1 MLNPRFKG
9 AQPIDVFVVPVGR
22 WSDGSAGYVGPL
34 HLEAVHPSI
43 SLRVPGSRKERA
55 GGSIMSAREI
65 QDQKTIAREMFVQQA
80 AHANADVSA
89 SPLRGATICSTKSRR
104 GYTLESTADEF
115 CEAADASLLPVIRVD
130 AADLM
135 RVLRQLEV
143 IAKRQA
149 PRIAFKA
156 KGSILL
162 LDLADI
168 LAVQAE
174 GNYVSLQ
181 HRPNPYLVHE
191 SLSSMAEKLKPYG
204 FIRIHRSV
212 VVNISAVEEIQPLPT
227 GEYRL
232 RVKGGKEYLVTRTYK
247 HNLRDLAQL
256 WVGSERLCGQ
266 QTARGIT
273 SLFHRS
279 IPDRPSRKVNS

>member
-1 MLNPRFKG
+1 
-9 AQPIDVFVVPVGR
+9 
-22 WSDGSAGYVGPL
+22 
-34 HLEAVHPSI
+34 
-43 SLRVPGSRKERA
+43 
-55 GGSIMSAREI
+55 MSARES
-65 QDQKTIAREMFVQQA
+65 QHEKAIAREMFVQQA
-80 AHANADVSA
+80 AHANVNVPT

-104 GYTLESTADEF
+104 DYTLEATADEF
-115 CEAADASLLPVIRVD
+115 CEAADTSLLPAIRVD
-130 AADLM
+130 AANLM
-135 RVLRQLEV
+135 RVLRQLEA

-156 KGSILL
+156 KGSVLL

-247 HNLRDLAQL
+247 HNLRDLAEL
-256 WVGSERLCGQ
+256 WVGTERLCG
-266 QTARGIT
+266 
-273 SLFHRS
+273 
-279 IPDRPSRKVNS
+279 

>member
-1 MLNPRFKG
+1 
-9 AQPIDVFVVPVGR
+9 
-22 WSDGSAGYVGPL
+22 
-34 HLEAVHPSI
+34 
-43 SLRVPGSRKERA
+43 
-55 GGSIMSAREI
+55 MSASEI

-104 GYTLESTADEF
+104 NYTLESTSDEF
-115 CEAADASLLPVIRVD
+115 REAADSSLLPVIRVD
-130 AADLM
+130 AEDFM
-135 RVLRQLEV
+135 RVWRQLEV

-174 GNYVSLQ
+174 GNYVSLR
-181 HRPNPYLVHE
+181 HPTNAYLVHE

-204 FIRIHRSV
+204 FIRVHRSV
-212 VVNISAVEEIQPLPT
+212 VVNISAVKEIQPLPT
-227 GEYRL
+227 GEYKL
-232 RVKGGKEYLVTRTYK
+232 RVRGGKEYLVTRTYK
-247 HNLRDLAQL
+247 DNLRDLAQL
-256 WVGSERLCGQ
+256 WVGSERLCE
-266 QTARGIT
+266 
-273 SLFHRS
+273 
-279 IPDRPSRKVNS
+279 

>member
-1 MLNPRFKG
+1 
-9 AQPIDVFVVPVGR
+9 
-22 WSDGSAGYVGPL
+22 
-34 HLEAVHPSI
+34 
-43 SLRVPGSRKERA
+43 
-55 GGSIMSAREI
+55 MSAREI
-65 QDQKTIAREMFVQQA
+65 QDQKAIAHEMFVQQV

-104 GYTLESTADEF
+104 DYALESTADEF
-115 CEAADASLLPVIRVD
+115 CEAADASLLPVIGVD
-130 AADLM
+130 AANLM
-135 RVLRQLEV
+135 RVLRELEV
-143 IAKRQA
+143 MAKRQA

-174 GNYVSLQ
+174 GNYVSL
-181 HRPNPYLVHE
+181 RPRTNSYLVHE

-227 GEYRL
+227 GEHRL
-232 RVKGGKEYLVTRTYK
+232 RVRGGKKYLVTRTYK

-256 WVGSERLCGQ
+256 WVGSARLCG
-266 QTARGIT
+266 
-273 SLFHRS
+273 
-279 IPDRPSRKVNS
+279 

>member
-1 MLNPRFKG
+1 M
-9 AQPIDVFVVPVGR
+9 
-22 WSDGSAGYVGPL
+22 
-34 HLEAVHPSI
+34 
-43 SLRVPGSRKERA
+43 
-55 GGSIMSAREI
+55 GSIMSAREI
-65 QDQKTIAREMFVQQA
+65 QDQKVIAREMFVQPT
-80 AHANADVSA
+80 AHANADVPA
-89 SPLRGATICSTKSRR
+89 SPLRGATIKSRR

-115 CEAADASLLPVIRVD
+115 CETADTSLLPVVRLD
-130 AADLM
+130 AANLM

-143 IAKRQA
+143 IAERHA
-149 PRIAFKA
+149 PRIALKA

-181 HRPNPYLVHE
+181 HRPNSYLVHE

-204 FIRIHRSV
+204 FILIHRSV
-212 VVNISAVEEIQPLPT
+212 VVNIAAVEEIQPLPT

-232 RVKGGKEYLVTRTYK
+232 RVKGGRKYPVTRTYK

-256 WVGSERLCGQ
+256 WVGSERLCG
-266 QTARGIT
+266 
-273 SLFHRS
+273 
-279 IPDRPSRKVNS
+279 